1 MTEFF
6 VPMVKAKTKRR
17 LPAKPSKKPKRTRAK
32 KAVAAVAP
40 APGAVAPLVW
50 RSPVGTIEV
59 RNARGEPERFVI
71 DAHRYLGRGATG
83 HVFVAA
89 GPAGE
94 RVVIKMAISVGTNH
108 EWRIRNEADAYAEVE
123 GTPELPH
130 FYGLGVDERGFPTL
144 VVDFIDG
151 QPLHSTDATR
161 ADPSLAV
168 RIVGKVL
175 NAVVALN
182 DKGRSHR
189 DLARPNILIQGD
201 APETL
206 RVFDLGMAVKL
217 AERFEYGGT
226 PFYAPEQTAALP
238 SEGRMN
244 GDVYSVGAHLLELI
258 TGLEPRPENMELA
271 WTLVPELTAAIGG
284 KTVTLRQIIESALI
298 ADPAK
303 RLQSAR
309 EMRRLLE
316 PFMSLP

>member
-1 MTEFF
+1 
-6 VPMVKAKTKRR
+6 MVKAKTKK
-17 LPAKPSKKPKRTRAK
+17 KPQKPKRARPK
-32 KAVAAVAP
+32 KAAVGATVVVPAPATVAA
-40 APGAVAPLVW
+40 APLLW

-59 RNARGEPERFVI
+59 RNARGEPDRFVI
-71 DAHRYLGRGATG
+71 DAYRYLGRGATG
-83 HVFVAA
+83 HAFVAA

-108 EWRIRNEADAYAEVE
+108 EWRIRNEADAYAAIE
-123 GTPELPH
+123 GTPEFPH

-144 VVDFIDG
+144 VVDFIEG
-151 QPLHSTDATR
+151 QPLRSTDATR
-161 ADPSLAV
+161 ADPSLAA

-182 DKGRSHR
+182 EHGRSHR
-189 DLARPNILIQGD
+189 DLAPSNILIQGD

-206 RVFDLGMAVKL
+206 RVFDLGMAVKF

-226 PFYAPEQTAALP
+226 CFYAPEQTAALP

-258 TGLEPRPENMELA
+258 TGLEPTPENMELA
-271 WTLVPELTAAIGG
+271 LAGVPELRATVEG
-284 KTVTLRQIIESALI
+284 KKVTLRQIIESALLE
-298 ADPAK
+298 DPAK

-309 EMRRLLE
+309 EMRHLLE